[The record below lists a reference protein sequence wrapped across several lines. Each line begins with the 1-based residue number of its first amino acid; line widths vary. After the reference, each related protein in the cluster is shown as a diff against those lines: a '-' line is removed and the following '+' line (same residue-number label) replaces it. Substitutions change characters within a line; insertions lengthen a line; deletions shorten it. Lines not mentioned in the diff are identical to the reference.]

1 MYYINALLSG
11 ILVTAIGAVPF
22 GLVNLYVLDISNKRG
37 ARAGMTIAFGAA
49 LVEVI
54 YGITAIMAG
63 MVIIKL
69 LDEYSYLNYII
80 ASVIGLVGVMFFF
93 KKTTQKGN
101 SAVGIK
107 GFWKGVF
114 LNLISIQVLL
124 FWLVAIPFLY
134 SQNRFNDAPAF
145 VFTFLAGIWIGKIS
159 VLWIYARMSR
169 IILSKSDILARNIN
183 RIIGVIL
190 LITGMIQII
199 KL

>member
-11 ILVTAIGAVPF
+11 ILVTAIGALPF

-37 ARAGMTIAFGAA
+37 YCAGMTIAFGAA
-49 LVEVI
+49 LIEVI

-63 MVIIKL
+63 IFIIKL

-93 KKTTQKGN
+93 KKTEQKVN
-101 SAVGIK
+101 SAVVIK

-145 VFTFLAGIWIGKIS
+145 IFTFLAGIWIGKIG

-169 IILSKSDILARNIN
+169 VILSKSDILARNIN

-190 LITGMIQII
+190 LGSSLMNFI
-199 KL
+199 K

>member
-11 ILVTAIGAVPF
+11 ILVTAIGALPF

-37 ARAGMTIAFGAA
+37 YRAGMTIAFGAA
-49 LVEVI
+49 LIEVI

-63 MVIIKL
+63 IFIIKL

-80 ASVIGLVGVMFFF
+80 ASVIGLAGIMFFF
-93 KKTTQKGN
+93 KKTEQKVN

-145 VFTFLAGIWIGKIS
+145 IFTFLAGIWIGKIG

-169 IILSKSDILARNIN
+169 IILSKSDLLAKNIN
-183 RIIGVIL
+183 RIIGAIL
-190 LITGMIQII
+190 LVTGIIQIL
-199 KL
+199 K